1 MAGQMLLL
9 TGSDHHSLATYVLLR
24 GLTLL
29 VRTANKPS
37 ANPVLRRLLAPTRLQ

>member
-1 MAGQMLLL
+1 MLVL
-9 TGSDHHSLATYVLLR
+9 TGSETRHHSLATYVMLR

-37 ANPVLRRLLAPTRLQ
+37 ANPLLRRLLALTRLQ